1 MGCLGHFGCF
11 SVKFDAEKRGLRTA
25 ARAGFSL
32 GEFACAFFHK
42 PLTFVAVTG
51 TGGPLKDDRASF
63 DEKDVARRRDELLA
77 RARGEAPSVGGGGQR
92 LMGLGVQ
99 FVVAILLFLYL
110 GTWLDRKFG
119 TAPWMM
125 LLGTFVGAG
134 AGFYS
139 LYRAM
144 VEENR
149 IQDEE
154 ASRRK

>member
-92 LMGLGVQ
+92 PRQHEWGCAGPGGSRGERGQ
-99 FVVAILLFLYL
+99 GCA
-110 GTWLDRKFG
+110 
-119 TAPWMM
+119 
-125 LLGTFVGAG
+125 VGGQAKG
-134 AGFYS
+134 W
-139 LYRAM
+139 RNIK
-144 VEENR
+144 NR
-149 IQDEE
+149 M
-154 ASRRK
+154 SRRSTQN